1 MVQSLSCSP
10 GSGSPGSGSPGSGS
24 SGSGSPGSAVAL
36 ALRSPFVFAV
46 CQLGAEVAA
55 KAEVARLRPHWRL
68 AFSRPG
74 LLTWKCEPAV
84 APDEA
89 LAAVFVRAYGV
100 SLGRA
105 GDAAELA
112 ALLRRTPGLLEAAA
126 GSPLRLHVFERDRAK
141 PGDEAPGDSY
151 GPFAAAVRKQLLA
164 ALPAGLLGPE
174 PTPRL
179 GDLVLD
185 VVVAAPGAAGDAEP
199 WLVGLHTHG
208 PGRSVHPGGRV
219 PLQLPPDAPSRAWLK
234 LEEGLV
240 LSGLPLRPGEVA
252 VEIGSAPG
260 GASWALLQRGL
271 RVIGVDPGEMA
282 ESVLRHPRF
291 THLKQTLGELRREQ
305 LPRRVDWLLLD
316 VNLAPQVALHQVR
329 RVVSTLR
336 DTLRGALLTLKL
348 NDWQLAAQV
357 PQLLA
362 RVQAMGFVDV
372 QARQLATNRQELCV
386 AALMPA
392 AAGRARPLARTPSL

>member
-1 MVQSLSCSP
+1 MDPSLLHPC
-10 GSGSPGSGSPGSGS
+10 G
-24 SGSGSPGSAVAL
+24 AAAAL

-46 CQLGAEVAA
+46 CQLGAEAA
-55 KAEVARLRPHWRL
+55 VKAEVARLRPHWRL

-84 APDEA
+84 APNEV
-89 LAAVFVRAYGV
+89 LEAVFVRAYGI
-100 SLGRA
+100 SLGRV
-105 GDAAELA
+105 GDAAELVTLLQHTP
-112 ALLRRTPGLLEAAA
+112 ALREAAA
-126 GSPLRLHVFERDRAK
+126 RSPLRLHVFERDRAK

-151 GPFAAAVRKQLLA
+151 GPAAAAVRQQILE
-164 ALPAGLLGPE
+164 ALPAGLVHSA
-174 PTPRL
+174 PTPLVGER
-179 GDLVLD
+179 VLD
-185 VVVAAPGAAGDAEP
+185 VVVAAPGAAGGAEP
-199 WLVGLHTHG
+199 WLLGLHTHA
-208 PGRSVHPGGRV
+208 PGRSVYPGGRV

-234 LEEGLV
+234 LEEGLA
-240 LSGLPLRPGEVA
+240 LSGLPLRAGDVA

-271 RVIGVDPGEMA
+271 RVLGVDPGEMA
-282 ESVLRHPRF
+282 ETVLRHPRF
-291 THLKQTLGELRREQ
+291 THLQLTLGELRREQ

-348 NDWQLAAQV
+348 NDWRLAEQV
-357 PQLLA
+357 PQLVE
-362 RVQAMGFVDV
+362 RVRALGFSDV
-372 QARQLATNRQELCV
+372 QARQLATNRQEICV

-392 AAGRARPLARTPSL
+392 GRARPSGRTPSGG